1 MSIAET
7 AVWSAMLGGLLT
19 LVGLSLAD
27 ALVGRNI
34 GAVRNLLFVLITG
47 ASCVVMTGLP
57 EVFFPDLPPRLT
69 MVLKASLGPAAGAM
83 GLYFVGTWLGGE
95 REDGRVHRL
104 TAYGG
109 ALLLSATVI
118 LVVMA
123 TQIEPEHFQALLMAT
138 AVVNM
143 VPVLLAML
151 AAVRAAR
158 LGDPLA
164 RWMTVALCLLALTIV
179 GHYLRGLDV
188 AGFGVG
194 TWLLTATVTVV
205 FFLMASVLGLLRNR
219 QNRALA
225 RLARLSHS
233 ADPATGLATGSALIA
248 DVEHALWRA
257 ARLQCES
264 AVLCLYVSNLYEM
277 ADSIGPSAEHQIL
290 STVAARIRRA
300 AGFRCTVGLY
310 HPRCFV
316 VVLTMDPHQ
325 PPVRATAARLA
336 LTVSHP
342 MAVFNE
348 KRDRQPFR
356 PRVGLGV
363 VTVDPTHTVP
373 IDAIHEAERQA
384 LAMASD
390 TPADSPHAIDTAP
403 APLGLVTTA
412 PSSAPP
418 GSL

>member
-1 MSIAET
+1 M
-7 AVWSAMLGGLLT
+7 
-19 LVGLSLAD
+19 
-27 ALVGRNI
+27 
-34 GAVRNLLFVLITG
+34 
-47 ASCVVMTGLP
+47 
-57 EVFFPDLPPRLT
+57 
-69 MVLKASLGPAAGAM
+69 
-83 GLYFVGTWLGGE
+83 
-95 REDGRVHRL
+95 
-104 TAYGG
+104 
-109 ALLLSATVI
+109 
-118 LVVMA
+118 
-123 TQIEPEHFQALLMAT
+123 
-138 AVVNM
+138 
-143 VPVLLAML
+143 
-151 AAVRAAR
+151 
-158 LGDPLA
+158 
-164 RWMTVALCLLALTIV
+164 
-179 GHYLRGLDV
+179 
-188 AGFGVG
+188 
-194 TWLLTATVTVV
+194 
-205 FFLMASVLGLLRNR
+205 
-219 QNRALA
+219 
-225 RLARLSHS
+225 
-233 ADPATGLATGSALIA
+233 
-248 DVEHALWRA
+248 EHALWRA

-390 TPADSPHAIDTAP
+390 TPADSQHAIDTAP